1 MVRDAVRGY
10 WALASGLTDITR
22 QKATAAARALVSQ
35 GEATAEQV
43 GAIAEDLIS
52 TSLSNRAA
60 LLNIVRV
67 EVDRARS
74 AMGVATSSEL
84 DALTRR
90 IAVLESQLAAVR
102 DGAVAATAAPATA
115 AQATAAPVTAAKV
128 TAAKVTAAKVTA
140 AKVTAAKRTGVAP
153 RQTAAMPA
161 EEPQATKA
169 KRTAAR
175 KTAAK
180 VAAATKKAAT
190 TEAAVKKAAAKKA
203 TPRVGS

>member
-102 DGAVAATAAPATA
+102 DGAVAATAA
-115 AQATAAPVTAAKV
+115 QATAAPATAAKV

-140 AKVTAAKRTGVAP
+140 AKHTGVAP

>member
-102 DGAVAATAAPATA
+102 DGAVAATAAQASA
-115 AQATAAPVTAAKV
+115 AQATAAQATAAKV

-140 AKVTAAKRTGVAP
+140 AKHTGVAP

>member
-115 AQATAAPVTAAKV
+115 APATAALATAAKV
-128 TAAKVTAAKVTA
+128 TAAKVTAAKH
-140 AKVTAAKRTGVAP
+140 TGLAP

-161 EEPQATKA
+161 EEPQATTA

-190 TEAAVKKAAAKKA
+190 TEAAVKKAATKKA

>member
-74 AMGVATSSEL
+74 AMGMATSSEL

-115 AQATAAPVTAAKV
+115 APATAALATAAKV
-128 TAAKVTAAKVTA
+128 TAAKVTAAKH
-140 AKVTAAKRTGVAP
+140 TGFAP

-161 EEPQATKA
+161 EEPQATTA

-190 TEAAVKKAAAKKA
+190 TEAAVKKAATKKA

>member
-102 DGAVAATAAPATA
+102 DGAVAATAA
-115 AQATAAPVTAAKV
+115 QATAAPATAAP
-128 TAAKVTAAKVTA
+128 VTAAKVTA

-190 TEAAVKKAAAKKA
+190 TEAAVKKAATKKA

>member
-115 AQATAAPVTAAKV
+115 APATAALATAAKV
-128 TAAKVTAAKVTA
+128 TAAKVTAAKH
-140 AKVTAAKRTGVAP
+140 TGLAP

-161 EEPQATKA
+161 EEPQATTA

-190 TEAAVKKAAAKKA
+190 TEAAVKKAATTEAAVKKAATKKA

>member
-74 AMGVATSSEL
+74 AMGMATSSEL

-115 AQATAAPVTAAKV
+115 AQATAAPATAAKV
-128 TAAKVTAAKVTA
+128 TAAKVTAAKH
-140 AKVTAAKRTGVAP
+140 TGFAP

-161 EEPQATKA
+161 EEPQATTA

-190 TEAAVKKAAAKKA
+190 TEAAVKKAATKKA